1 NFDVAN
7 NGIISTGFDWFKIG
21 LHRDFTKKLKAF
33 AQYTYF
39 RANNKSMLAHGSN
52 ALTMGLAN
60 LDVDDV
66 KDFGVGIRYQYTPAI
81 AFQLQYDLRDFGQG
95 IHVKESS
102 ERLTDIGMFGK
113 DHVFRFRTE
122 LSF

>member
-7 NGIISTGFDWFKIG
+7 NGIISTGFDWFKVAI
-21 LHRDFTKKLKAF
+21 HRDFTKKLKAF

-39 RANNKSMLAHGSN
+39 RANNNSMLAKGSS
-52 ALTMGLAN
+52 ALTMGLGN
-60 LDVDDV
+60 LEVDDV
-66 KDFGVGIRYQYTPAI
+66 KDLGVGIRYQYTPAI
-81 AFQLQYDLRDFGQG
+81 AFQLQYDMRDFGQG
-95 IHVKESS
+95 IHVKGYSKS
-102 ERLTDIGMFGK
+102 TDIGMFGK